1 MCLLAMTLLAACAP
15 AATIA
20 QQPARPKPALVVFIA
35 VDQMRPD
42 YFDRWPGQLTGGLQ
56 RLYEKGAF
64 FPQGMQDHAITET
77 APGHSTMLSGRSPSS
92 TGVVTNELGVPD
104 STSPLLVVP
113 GIGASPRRVNGT
125 MLYDWMKAA
134 DPATRVLS
142 VSRKDRGAILPIGKA
157 KVPVF

>member
-1 MCLLAMTLLAACAP
+1 MRLLAMTLLAACAP

-64 FPQGMQDHAITET
+64 YA
-77 APGHSTMLSGRSPSS
+77 
-92 TGVVTNELGVPD
+92 
-104 STSPLLVVP
+104 
-113 GIGASPRRVNGT
+113 
-125 MLYDWMKAA
+125 
-134 DPATRVLS
+134 
-142 VSRKDRGAILPIGKA
+142 
-157 KVPVF
+157 